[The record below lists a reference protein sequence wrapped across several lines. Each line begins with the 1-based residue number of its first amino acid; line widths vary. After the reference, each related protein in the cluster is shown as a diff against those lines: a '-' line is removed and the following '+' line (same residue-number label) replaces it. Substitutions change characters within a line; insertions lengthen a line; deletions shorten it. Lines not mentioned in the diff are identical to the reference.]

1 MEHKNQISPALPAPN
16 RSNRRC
22 PEIPLEG
29 SCSVSGASDFEAI
42 FRACTPGFRKVVT
55 PLVLFT
61 RGLEEMTN
69 AALQRDRQ
77 G

>member
-1 MEHKNQISPALPAPN
+1 VTHDHP
-16 RSNRRC
+16 
-22 PEIPLEG
+22 
-29 SCSVSGASDFEAI
+29 
-42 FRACTPGFRKVVT
+42 TPGFRKVVT